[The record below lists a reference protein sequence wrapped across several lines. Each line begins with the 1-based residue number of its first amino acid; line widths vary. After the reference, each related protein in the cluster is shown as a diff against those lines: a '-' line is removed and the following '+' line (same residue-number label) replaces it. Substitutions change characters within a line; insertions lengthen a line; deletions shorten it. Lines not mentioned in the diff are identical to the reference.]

1 MHPRLLTGLA
11 GCALLCAGCSSVEPT
26 DRVESPIT
34 GGELA
39 GPEHDAVVLVSTT
52 LGEGVGVVK
61 LGSGTLIAPNL
72 IATALHVISASPPS
86 TGFTCDANGNDLSG
100 GAADLEPPVAP
111 EQVEV
116 FLSPTVPEG
125 PADAVGLEIVSSGS
139 RTFCQNDI
147 AFVVLDRPLSPGPVP
162 VRRDQAAE
170 LGETVTVVGFGDEP
184 GDTRPVRRARDVSV
198 KAVAQWPRT
207 FTVSVGPCPGDSGGP
222 AVSPEGELVGVFST
236 VSNNCNGASAAPKY
250 TDIGYFSSLVE
261 RAFTAAGAGSPWSN
275 GAGGAGGG
283 GGDGGGGR
291 TQVGPPGSDPEDS
304 GGCQCHFK
312 GHRSGWWS
320 ALALLLVA
328 WRVRRSAPK

>member
-1 MHPRLLTGLA
+1 MYPRLLTGVA
-11 GCALLCAGCSSVEPT
+11 GGALLLCLSCSSQEPT
-26 DRVESPIT
+26 DHVEATIT

-52 LGEGVGVVK
+52 LGEGVVLK

-86 TGFTCDANGNDLSG
+86 MGFACDANGNDLSG
-100 GAADLEPPVAP
+100 GAADLQPPVAP

-125 PADAVGLEIVSSGS
+125 PPDAVGVEIVSSGS
-139 RTFCQNDI
+139 MTFCQNDV
-147 AFVVLDRPLSPGPVP
+147 AFVVLDRPLSPSPVP
-162 VRRDQAAE
+162 VRRRQVAE
-170 LGETVTVVGFGDEP
+170 LGEVVTVVGFGDEP
-184 GDTRPVRRARDVSV
+184 GDTRPTRRARDVSV

-222 AVSPEGELVGVFST
+222 ALSAEGELVGVFST
-236 VSNNCNGASAAPKY
+236 VSANCNGASAAPKY

-261 RAFTAAGAGSPWSN
+261 RAFSAAGADPPWPN
-275 GAGGAGGG
+275 GAGGASGAAGTGGE
-283 GGDGGGGR
+283 
-291 TQVGPPGSDPEDS
+291 TQVGPPDSDPEDP
-304 GGCQCHFK
+304 GGCQCNFK
-312 GHRSGWWS
+312 GHRSDWWS

-328 WRVRRSAPK
+328 CRGRRSAPK